1 MIKRSIIIGAIVCC
15 LLYSNAQES
24 SAHIPHLVK
33 NGTYT
38 QLIVNNKPFL
48 ILGGELGNSSVSS
61 HEYMRPIWPKLRQMN
76 LNTVFAPVYWELM
89 EPSKGQFDF
98 SLVDSLIK
106 NARLNK
112 MRLVLLWFGAW
123 KNSMSCYT
131 PAWIKTSS
139 QSFQRA
145 LDKNNVQQEILTP
158 FNRNNLEADKKAFVM
173 LMHHIRQIDEKQNTV
188 IAIQVENEIGMLPDA
203 RTYDE
208 AANTVFHQPVP
219 EQLLN
224 YLQKNKHSLI
234 PELDSLWQVNG
245 YRTSGTWEEVFG
257 RSLST
262 DEIFMAWHYARFVN
276 EIVDAG
282 KAVYNLPMYINAAL
296 NRPGWKAGQ
305 YPSAGPL
312 PHLIN
317 IWKAGAP
324 SIDLFAPDI
333 YFPDLK
339 HWCDLY
345 TLSSNPLFIPEIRFE
360 SGVDAKAFF
369 AFGNYNCLSF
379 SPFSIESTEHPEK
392 EPIGKAYDVLKQI
405 SHLITKYQASDVV
418 KGFLLEKDSLPKE
431 VTMNNYHL
439 TVDHEYRLGWSA
451 GAKNDTWPLAG
462 CIIISVA
469 PGEFYVAGTGVVITF
484 TSTIENKRA
493 GFLSIDEGKFLN
505 ARLTD
510 SVGQEKWI
518 PGRRM
523 NGDQDHQGRHVR
535 IPANSYSI
543 QHVKLYTY

>member
-1 MIKRSIIIGAIVCC
+1 MKRPLFTSGIILCC
-15 LLYSNAQES
+15 LLHSNAQQS
-24 SAHIPHLVK
+24 SHTPRLVN
-33 NGTYT
+33 NGNYT
-38 QLIVNNKPFL
+38 QLIVDNKPFL
-48 ILGGELGNSSVSS
+48 ILGGELGNSSASS
-61 HEYMRPIWPKLRQMN
+61 DDYMRPIWPKLRQMN

-89 EPSKGQFDF
+89 EPAKGQFNF

-139 QSFQRA
+139 PSFPRA

-158 FNRNNLEADKKAFVM
+158 FNRNNLEADKNAFVM

-208 AANTVFHQPVP
+208 AATTAFHQPVP

-224 YLQKNKHSLI
+224 YLQKNKHNLA
-234 PELDSLWQVNG
+234 PELDSLWKANG
-245 YRTSGTWEEVFG
+245 YKTSGTWEEVFG
-257 RSLST
+257 RSPST

-276 EIVDAG
+276 EIAAAG
-282 KAVYNLPMYINAAL
+282 KAVYNLPMYVNAAL
-296 NRPGWKAGQ
+296 NRPGWKPGQ

-312 PHLIN
+312 PHVIN

-345 TLSSNPLFIPEIRFE
+345 TRSYNPLFIPEIRFE

-405 SHLITKYQASDVV
+405 SHLITKYQAIDAV
-418 KGFLLEKDSLPKE
+418 KGFLLERDSLPKE
-431 VTMNNYHL
+431 VTMNNYRL
-439 TVDHEYRLGWSA
+439 TIDHEYRLGWSA

-493 GFLSIDEGKFLN
+493 GFLNIDEGKFL
-505 ARLTD
+505 
-510 SVGQEKWI
+510 SEKWI

-535 IPANSYSI
+535 IPFGEYSI